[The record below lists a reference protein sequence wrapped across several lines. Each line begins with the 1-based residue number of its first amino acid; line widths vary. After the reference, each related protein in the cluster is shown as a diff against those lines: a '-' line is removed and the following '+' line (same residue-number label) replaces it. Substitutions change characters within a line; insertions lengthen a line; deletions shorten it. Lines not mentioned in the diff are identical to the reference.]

1 LSINFS
7 TQNVL
12 IIDDM
17 STMRVAIKGMLQ
29 YSGFTHI
36 DTAAQGEDA
45 LNQMKKKQY
54 DIVICD
60 YHLGDGKNGQQV
72 LEQAKHDKLIGY
84 STIFIMITAENTS
97 DMVMGAVEYR
107 PDDYL
112 TKPINKEILKTRL
125 VNVIEKK
132 SELESVDRCIRSGD
146 YKKALTLCNNFIIAK
161 PKYLSELLRMK
172 ADIALRF
179 DDLETAK
186 EVYQSV
192 LDRRRLPWALTG
204 LAQIHYQKK
213 EYQSAIDL
221 LNEAISTDAAHME
234 AHDLIAQ
241 CYLATNDAD
250 AAQKSLQ
257 KAIEISPF
265 SILRQTSLGEVALK
279 NGDTSIAEK
288 AYRTAISVG
297 RNSIYKSTDNY
308 TNLAEILADSGSGRE
323 AIRVLKGM
331 RTDYPGS
338 RVVALQSAIT
348 ETHVY
353 KSLSLEGGEKTAR
366 ETAAKLFS
374 EIQQEVP
381 TKLALDIASMHME
394 AGNKSAAMDVIGNL
408 ARNNYE
414 DNAVIED
421 INALIKRS
429 GMGSDASELIDNSRK
444 EIKDLNN
451 KAAMLFREGNLQE
464 AMDIF
469 RELSQ
474 KAPSN
479 RTINMNSSRIHIE
492 AAKRGIDKEHS
503 LDFARLSLDKITD
516 ISPENQKYHQ
526 LMKEY
531 QQLIQGS

>member
-1 LSINFS
+1 
-7 TQNVL
+7 
-12 IIDDM
+12 
-17 STMRVAIKGMLQ
+17 
-29 YSGFTHI
+29 
-36 DTAAQGEDA
+36 
-45 LNQMKKKQY
+45 
-54 DIVICD
+54 
-60 YHLGDGKNGQQV
+60 
-72 LEQAKHDKLIGY
+72 
-84 STIFIMITAENTS
+84 
-97 DMVMGAVEYR
+97 
-107 PDDYL
+107 
-112 TKPINKEILKTRL
+112 
-125 VNVIEKK
+125 
-132 SELESVDRCIRSGD
+132 
-146 YKKALTLCNNFIIAK
+146 
-161 PKYLSELLRMK
+161 MK

-429 GMGSDASELIDNSRK
+429 GMGSDANELIDNSRK